1 MHWNFETITCPTVHA
16 FPSDFA
22 REKPDDQIQEISDDD
37 QDDEDND
44 DYGPEQEEQMS
55 CKEIITTL
63 DKMRRCTVFDEES
76 QKMLTAVTKK
86 IEDLQ
91 IKCKKQASIKD
102 FFL

>member
-22 REKPDDQIQEISDDD
+22 SDRT
-37 QDDEDND
+37 DEL
-44 DYGPEQEEQMS
+44 Q
-55 CKEIITTL
+55 IITTL